1 MRHVAA
7 HLDRDRLPDADLVTI
22 NISGRHPGR
31 PVPITHLLEDALG
44 SGGASVFEWVA
55 MIALFAGGLANMAA
69 ASRRPRCPGT
79 TCCPGRRLTK
89 VSPTTHSPSA
99 RWSPHA
105 RQRPAGHRRDLHRH
119 RGHDPDRRHGV
130 GRLLPSALTIAAV
143 IWAARSGRLSGQ
155 STFDLNR
162 SAMPVR
168 WAALVWSIFVVGV
181 LTVPDVNHKTAMMA
195 GGFFV
200 LAAIWYAA
208 PAARRHRPRRGRDA
222 GPADRPAEPVAPSDP
237 ATTVPEQA

>member
-1 MRHVAA
+1 M
-7 HLDRDRLPDADLVTI
+7 
-22 NISGRHPGR
+22 
-31 PVPITHLLEDALG
+31 
-44 SGGASVFEWVA
+44 FEWVA

-69 ASRRPRCPGT
+69 ASRLMFSLSRDNML
-79 TCCPGRRLTK
+79 PGRAALAK

-99 RWSPHA
+99 RWSPH
-105 RQRPAGHRRDLHRH
+105 RISVLLVT
-119 RGHDPDRRHGV
+119 V
-130 GRLLPSALTIAAV
+130 GTYIATEAMTLIVGMASVGYYASALTIAAV

-155 STFDLNR
+155 STFDLGR

-208 PAARRHRPRRGRDA
+208 RLRGAIDRGEAGTPAQRTAQRRAGGAVRPRHHRPRAGLSRTADDPRPRALLAHPGVIDSKPYDA
-222 GPADRPAEPVAPSDP
+222 THHDAPGGWS
-237 ATTVPEQA
+237 ATTG